1 MSESH
6 SMLKTL
12 APGKKIAIYSRK
24 SKFTEKGDSI
34 VTQINLCKTVA
45 KSRYEH
51 EIADDDILVFSDEG
65 YSGKNTE
72 RPQFQQMMAL
82 IKKNALQEIVCYR
95 IDRVSRNI
103 IDFHA
108 FTEELKEHNASFL
121 SVTESCDTSTPM
133 GRAMLSICSVFAQ
146 LERETIADRIR
157 DNMLELA
164 KSGRWLGGTPPT
176 GYKSLQLVDKI
187 TKSGKA
193 RKAFKLE
200 VIPDEASLV
209 NLIFAKFLET
219 RSLTQVETYFLQN
232 HIKTKNGKPFVRFA
246 IKNILQNPVYAA
258 NDEASWRYFE
268 SLGVTINADHSL
280 FDGKHGIMAYNK
292 TQQNTKQTHL
302 MRDMEEW
309 VIAVGKHKPLVSGE
323 DWVSAQTLLMQNKS
337 KSYRKPKSNVA
348 LLSGLLFCG
357 TCESYMRP
365 KQSQRL
371 NADGDPIYNYLCE
384 TKERSHMANCAM
396 KNPLGNKLDEMV
408 CQSVKKLA
416 MDQSAFRKQLDAA
429 EQIINRDSDVY
440 DETLKSL
447 SSKLQENEA
456 AIKQL
461 IESLVIANNKPA
473 QQYITEEISRRH
485 EENVEINS
493 SIQEYERLAQNR
505 IMETMQFELLRQQML
520 TISLAFDDR
529 SVEEK
534 RAALKSIIG
543 KIIWDGEN
551 AHIFFFGA
559 DDEEKTPT
567 GGTGGGIDYSSIAS
581 AMTGSSGGLSSEP
594 LREDCK
600 RSAHVPAPEP
610 QAAGGHQPA

>member
-1 MSESH
+1 MSETN

-12 APGKKIAIYSRK
+12 MPGKKIAIYSRK

-51 EIADDDILVFSDEG
+51 DIADDDILVFTDEG

-82 IKKNALQEIVCYR
+82 VKKNALQEIVCYR

-103 IDFHA
+103 IDFHE
-108 FTEELKEHNASFL
+108 FTEQLKEHNASFL
-121 SVTESCDTSTPM
+121 SITESCDTSTPM

-146 LERETIADRIR
+146 LERETIAARIR

-164 KSGRWLGGTPPT
+164 KSGRWLGGVPPT
-176 GYKSLQLVDKI
+176 GYRSTQLVDKI
-187 TKSGKA
+187 TESGKA

-200 VIPDEASLV
+200 IIPDEANLV
-209 NLIFAKFLET
+209 KLVFAKFLET

-232 HIKTKNGKPFVRFA
+232 HIKTRNGKEFVRFA

-268 SLGVTINADHSL
+268 SFAVTINAEQSQ
-280 FDGKHGIMAYNK
+280 FDGKHGIMVYNK
-292 TQQNTKQTHL
+292 TQQNTKQGHL
-302 MRDMEEW
+302 VRDMEEW

-323 DWVSAQTLLMQNKS
+323 DWVSAQTLLLQNKS
-337 KSYRKPKSNVA
+337 KSYRKQRSNVA

-357 TCESYMRP
+357 RCGSYMRP

-371 NADGDPIYNYLCE
+371 NAEGELIYNYLCE

-396 KNPLGNKLDEMV
+396 KNPLGNKLDELV
-408 CQSVKKLA
+408 CQAVKKLA
-416 MDQSAFRKQLDAA
+416 MDQSAFRTKLEAA
-429 EQIINRDSDVY
+429 EEMLNRDANLY

-447 SSKLQENEA
+447 KSKWQENEG

-461 IESLVIANNKPA
+461 VDSLLTAGNTPA
-473 QQYITEEISRRH
+473 KQYITEEIDRRH
-485 EENVEINS
+485 DENVGIRN
-493 SIQEYERLAQNR
+493 SIQEYERLAQNQL
-505 IMETMQFELLRQQML
+505 METMQFELLRQQML
-520 TISLAFDDR
+520 TISL
-529 SVEEK
+529 SVDEMSIDEK
-534 RAALKSIIG
+534 RAALKSVIR
-543 KIIWDGEN
+543 KVVWDGEN

-559 DDEEKTPT
+559 NAEEKATLA
-567 GGTGGGIDYSSIAS
+567 GGDEGVDFSGITVEAE
-581 AMTGSSGGLSSEP
+581 GEP
-594 LREDCK
+594 LRD
-600 RSAHVPAPEP
+600 S
-610 QAAGGHQPA
+610 